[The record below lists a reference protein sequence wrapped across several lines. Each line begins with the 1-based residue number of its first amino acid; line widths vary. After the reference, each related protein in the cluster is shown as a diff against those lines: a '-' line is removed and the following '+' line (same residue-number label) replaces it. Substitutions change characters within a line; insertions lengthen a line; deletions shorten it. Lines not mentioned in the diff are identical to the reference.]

1 MFEEPQARRPVVASK
16 LLMRIDNMDYEGL
29 EGPILEEEVTKAMS
43 GLGDDKAPRTDGF
56 SLAFWKFFWSIVSGE
71 VMQVLEEFHL
81 HNVVVSSLNANFLV
95 LIPKKGG
102 AGDIQDFR
110 SISLVGSLYK
120 ILAKVLTNRLKKVIS
135 KMVSNS
141 QNAFVGVGGME
152 DVDKA
157 VVLFGCNVGRFPT
170 SYLHL
175 PFGAPHRSIG
185 VWDVIEERFK
195 RKLVAWKKQYL
206 SKGDRLVLIK
216 STLSSLPIYFMPFF
230 VIPKKVN
237 QVRENSKELLW
248 RDTEERRKF
257 HLVNWVEV
265 CKNKKHGGLGL
276 RHLEGL
282 NQAFLGKWLWR
293 FSLERES
300 LWRKVILGKFGEV
313 EGGWITREAKIALNL
328 VVNNFWVGLGVPGF
342 NEKSS
347 PIIEIQGTGE
357 EENNNLAVGSDLL
370 ILVYLGRAQL
380 KDFQR

>member
-1 MFEEPQARRPVVASK
+1 
-16 LLMRIDNMDYEGL
+16 
-29 EGPILEEEVTKAMS
+29 
-43 GLGDDKAPRTDGF
+43 
-56 SLAFWKFFWSIVSGE
+56 
-71 VMQVLEEFHL
+71 
-81 HNVVVSSLNANFLV
+81 
-95 LIPKKGG
+95 
-102 AGDIQDFR
+102 
-110 SISLVGSLYK
+110 
-120 ILAKVLTNRLKKVIS
+120 
-135 KMVSNS
+135 
-141 QNAFVGVGGME
+141 ME

-313 EGGWITREAKIALNL
+313 EGGWITREVRNCYRLSLWKYI
-328 VVNNFWVGLGVPGF
+328 
-342 NEKSS
+342 
-347 PIIEIQGTGE
+347 
-357 EENNNLAVGSDLL
+357 
-370 ILVYLGRAQL
+370 R
-380 KDFQR
+380 KD

>member
-71 VMQVLEEFHL
+71 VMQ
-81 HNVVVSSLNANFLV
+81 
-95 LIPKKGG
+95 I
-102 AGDIQDFR
+102 
-110 SISLVGSLYK
+110 
-120 ILAKVLTNRLKKVIS
+120 NRCL
-135 KMVSNS
+135 
-141 QNAFVGVGGME
+141 
-152 DVDKA
+152 
-157 VVLFGCNVGRFPT
+157 
-170 SYLHL
+170 
-175 PFGAPHRSIG
+175 
-185 VWDVIEERFK
+185 DVIEERFK

-313 EGGWITREAKIALNL
+313 EGGWITREVVFPQECNSSRCMGKGRGWRWILEVSFGRLFQDWELKEVSQSLEHTTSSKVQEGEDTLIWKNDGKGKYRRLLSKVKNNLLFLAKEAKIALNL